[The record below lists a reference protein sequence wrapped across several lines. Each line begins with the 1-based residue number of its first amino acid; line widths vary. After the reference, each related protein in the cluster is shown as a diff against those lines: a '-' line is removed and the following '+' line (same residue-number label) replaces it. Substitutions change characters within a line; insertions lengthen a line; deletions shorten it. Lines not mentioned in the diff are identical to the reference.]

1 MKINMV
7 AALNQAMDQ
16 AMAKDPTVVILGEDV
31 GVDGGVFRVTDGL
44 IAKYPNRVF
53 DTPLAEAGI
62 VGCATGLAINGM
74 KPIPEMQFDGFSLQ
88 AFHHVEQ
95 HLARFRQRSNG
106 TFGIP
111 MVLRIPCAGGIR
123 ALEHHSESIESFFI
137 HCQGIKVVC
146 PSGPHDAKGLLLAA
160 INDPDPVIFFEP
172 KSLYRTFK
180 EEVPEEMYEIELGK
194 ANIVKPGNKLTI
206 ITWGA
211 MVRLCVQAVEELK
224 IDAEIIDLRTL
235 WPLDIDTIIQSVEK
249 TNRAIVVHEASVALG
264 FGAEI
269 ASQIQE
275 RAILKLD
282 APIVRVGA
290 LNIPF
295 PAFSIEKM
303 HIPDVHRIKKGI
315 EKVMSY

>member
-7 AALNQAMDQ
+7 AALNQALDQ
-16 AMAKDPTVVILGEDV
+16 AMAKDNTVVVLGEDV
-31 GVDGGVFRVTDGL
+31 GVDGGVFRVTEGL

-62 VGCATGLAINGM
+62 VGCATGMAINGL

-106 TFGIP
+106 TFGVP

-137 HCQGIKVVC
+137 HCQGLKVVC

-180 EEVPEEMYEIELGK
+180 EEVPEEMYEIEIGK
-194 ANIVKPGNKLTI
+194 ANIVRPGNKLTI
-206 ITWGA
+206 VTWGA
-211 MVRLCVQAVEELK
+211 MVRLSLQAVEEMQV
-224 IDAEIIDLRTL
+224 DAEVIDLRTL
-235 WPLDIDTIIQSVEK
+235 WPLDIETILQSVQK
-249 TNRAIVVHEASVALG
+249 TNRVVIVHEASVALG
-264 FGAEI
+264 LGAEI
-269 ASQIQE
+269 AAQIQE
-275 RAILKLD
+275 KAILSLE
-282 APIVRVGA
+282 APVVRVGA

-303 HIPDVHRIKKGI
+303 HIPDVHRIKNGI
-315 EKVMSY
+315 NKAMNF